1 MAFAVGS
8 GGLNSGPLA
17 CEGSI
22 LAELSLD
29 TLECTFLTM
38 DPDWKQLSFPDWGEW
53 VMGSLEAWQ

>member
-22 LAELSLD
+22 FAELSLD
-29 TLECTFLTM
+29 TRDTFLTM